1 MRIGIDLR
9 PLQTAHRGA
18 GIGTY
23 TYNLA
28 RHLAKLDSSDEWI
41 YLTLKNIPVA
51 GFEITDSFAVSRPQK
66 SSHIAFWEQALLP
79 IDLMRC
85 RLDLFHATGGL
96 TQVWEIGAPYLQP
109 CRTVITVQDLHPFII
124 PDFRFIADARVF
136 KWQMKA
142 LRKAAGVI
150 SVSNNTKLDLMSFLD
165 LPAERIDVVPMA
177 ASEHFQVLDNS
188 VAETAV
194 RQFDLPDPFV
204 LYVGNY
210 NTHKNIE
217 ALIDAWLLLPATV
230 HLALVGRKE
239 TYPASFLE
247 RISRGRRE
255 ETVHFIGGLSHYSPE
270 LVALYNRA
278 AVFVFPSLYEGFGL
292 PVLEA
297 MQCGCPVVASRR
309 GSLPE
314 VVGDAGVLV
323 EPQDTDE
330 LADAIRRILDD
341 PLWREDLRKRGFVN
355 ARRFSWER
363 TAQKT
368 LELYHRVA

>member
-1 MRIGIDLR
+1 MRIGVDLR

-23 TYNLA
+23 TYNLVQ
-28 RHLAKLDSSDEWI
+28 HLTKLDSSAIWV
-41 YLTLKNIPVA
+41 YLTLKNIPVS
-51 GFEITDSFAVSRPQK
+51 GLEITDSFAVSRPQK

-109 CRTVITVQDLHPFII
+109 CQTVITVQDLHPFII
-124 PDFRFIADARVF
+124 PDFRFIADARGF

-142 LRKAAGVI
+142 LRKAAAVI
-150 SVSNNTKLDLMSFLD
+150 SVSNNTKQDLMRFLD
-165 LPAERIDVVPMA
+165 LPSEQIEVIPMA

-188 VAETAV
+188 VAERIV

-297 MQCGCPVVASRR
+297 MQCGCPVVASKR

-323 EPQDTDE
+323 EPQASYE
-330 LADAIRRILDD
+330 LADAMRRILDD

-368 LELYHRVA
+368 LDLYHRVA

>member
-1 MRIGIDLR
+1 MRIGFDLR

-23 TYNLA
+23 TFNLA
-28 RHLAKLDSSDEWI
+28 RHLAALDTSDRWV
-41 YLTLKNIPVA
+41 YLALKDIPISGLETTA
-51 GFEITDSFAVSRPQK
+51 SYAVRRPRK
-66 SSHIAFWEQALLP
+66 SSHTAFWEQLLLP
-79 IDLMRC
+79 IDLIRC

-96 TQVWEIGAPYLQP
+96 TQVWEIGAPYVQP
-109 CRTVITVQDLHPFII
+109 CKMVITVQDLHPFII

-142 LRKAAGVI
+142 LRKAAGII
-150 SVSNNTKLDLMSFLD
+150 SVSNNTKQDLMRFLD
-165 LPAERIDVVPMA
+165 LPSERIDVIPMA
-177 ASEHFQVLDNS
+177 AGEHFRVLDNES
-188 VAETAV
+188 TKNAL
-194 RQFDLPDPFV
+194 RGFDLPDPYV

-217 ALIDAWLLLPATV
+217 ALIDAWLLLPRTV
-230 HLALVGRKE
+230 HLALVGHKE
-239 TYPASFLE
+239 TYPASILE
-247 RISRGRRE
+247 RVSLGRRE

-323 EPQDTDE
+323 EPQAIDE

-341 PLWREDLRKRGFVN
+341 VQWREQLRTRGFEN
-355 ARRFSWER
+355 AKQYSWEQ